1 MSAPARTVP
10 VEDRAAAAERPRSS
24 AAAALARYRTRA
36 RRRTLIIVG
45 LWALAAVAFVVS
57 LQVGPM
63 GLTASEVIRA
73 YVDADAPERL
83 RTIVLHLRT
92 PPALLALLV
101 GAALALAGAQMQ
113 TILDN
118 PLAEPFTLGVSAA
131 AACGAA
137 FAILSGVTLPVLP
150 SATLPVAAAALA
162 HAASGVIALAARSSR
177 AGGRETMVLLGI
189 AMVFGFQALLAFLQ
203 YRASTESLQQIVF
216 WSLGSLTRARW
227 ETVLAMAIVLAVIA
241 PLFWMSGWKLT
252 ALRLGEARAAAMGID
267 VPRLR
272 VRALIGVSI
281 LAAVAVS
288 SVGVIGFIGLVGP
301 HVARIL
307 VGEDQ
312 RFLLPASTAVGAALL
327 CGAHAVSQVIIPGVV
342 MPVGILTSLVGVPVF
357 VMIVLS
363 RGRLRA
369 GAGR

>member
-1 MSAPARTVP
+1 MSDAAGVTAISEA
-10 VEDRAAAAERPRSS
+10 VEVQPPRAAAS
-24 AAAALARYRTRA
+24 AMARYRSRA
-36 RRRTLIIVG
+36 RRRALVITG
-45 LWALAAVAFVVS
+45 LWALAVGAFIIS

-63 GLTASEVIRA
+63 GLSAGEVIRA
-73 YVDADAPERL
+73 YVDPDAPARL
-83 RTIVLHLRT
+83 RTIVLDLRT

-137 FAILSGVTLPVLP
+137 IAILSGVTLPVLP

-162 HAASGVIALAARSSR
+162 LAASGVIALAARSPR

-227 ETVLAMAIVLAVIA
+227 ETVIAMAIVLAVIA

-252 ALRLGEARAAAMGID
+252 ALRLGEARAAAMGIN

-272 VRALIGVSI
+272 MHTLIGVSI
-281 LAAVAVS
+281 LAAIAVS
-288 SVGVIGFIGLVGP
+288 CVGVIGFVGLVGP

-327 CGAHAVSQVIIPGVV
+327 TGAHAVSQVIIPGVV

-357 VMIVLS
+357 IMIVLS

-369 GAGR
+369 GASR